1 MPFISATIGAIRRNK
16 WRSIIAAV
24 VAILLVLF
32 VRRIT
37 RPNPPQYI
45 TATATRGDLVQTAEA
60 VGTVTSE
67 KDLDLQFRTAGII
80 DQVPVKEGD
89 HVHRGQKLATIRAG
103 SLTASIASAAAHVQ
117 EMEASLDALKAGSR
131 PEDIAVAKA
140 NLANKKAQLG
150 AAKETLQNA
159 KDAAVKSQAKLDA
172 LQRQSTVNI
181 SGDVS
186 TAPNAA
192 NGELTAAEQALGT
205 IDDVF
210 AKNDVDDSMQRGNPS
225 DEAVLRSRIASA
237 RAAIRDARS
246 SPQSVDVPSAA
257 RFLQNA
263 RAAVAQT
270 SSVLDRAYDII
281 AHLPQTSTLTASAIA
296 SYKTTI
302 AAQRTAIQTSLRTLD
317 SAITDLQ
324 NLPAGLQTQIAAE
337 ETNLQNAQNAEGR
350 AAADLRTYETSVQ
363 IDEAQLQLKLAGS
376 RPEDISVADA
386 RLKQAQAELARA
398 AAEYS
403 DTILTAPN
411 DGIVTNVNVKAGE
424 ASPVGS
430 AVSIMGDSP
439 YRIEMFVSEV
449 DIPKVALSQSGSIE
463 LDAFRGTHF
472 RLRVSE
478 IDAAATN
485 KDGVSKYRVKLDFVY
500 PHPELKIGM
509 TGDAA
514 IVTGVRRDVVSV
526 PMRAVLDAP
535 DGGTIVRVLDA
546 KGLPQDR
553 RVTVGM
559 EGGNGHVEIPV
570 GIRPG
575 ETVVVLVKN

>member
-1 MPFISATIGAIRRNK
+1 MPFVSTAIAAIRRNK
-16 WRSIIAAV
+16 WKSSIGAI

-32 VRRIT
+32 VRKIT

-45 TATATRGDLVQTAEA
+45 TATATRGDLVQTVEA

-67 KDLDLQFRTAGII
+67 KDLDLQFRTAGIV
-80 DQVPVKEGD
+80 DSVSAKEGD
-89 HVHRGQKLATIRAG
+89 HVRAGQKLAQLRAG
-103 SLTASIASAAAHVQ
+103 SLAASVASAAAHVQ
-117 EMEASLDALKAGSR
+117 EMQASLNVLRAGSR
-131 PEDIAVAKA
+131 PEDIAVERA

-150 AAKETLQNA
+150 VAKETLQNA
-159 KDAAVKSQAKLDA
+159 KDAAVKSQAKLNA

-186 TAPNAA
+186 TAPNTA
-192 NGELTAAEQALGT
+192 NKELTAAEQALGT

-210 AKNDVDDSMQRGNPS
+210 AKNDVDDSMQRGNAS

-263 RAAVAQT
+263 RAAVSQT
-270 SSVLDRAYDII
+270 SSVLDHAYDIV

-296 SYKTTI
+296 TYKTTI
-302 AAQRTAIQTSLRTLD
+302 AGERTAIQTSLHDLD
-317 SAITDLQ
+317 ASVTDLQ
-324 NLPAGLQTQIAAE
+324 NLPASLQTQIAAE
-337 ETNLQNAQNAEGR
+337 ETNLQNARNAQNR
-350 AAADLRTYETSVQ
+350 ANADLQTYETSVQ

-398 AAEYS
+398 AAEYA

-449 DIPKVALSQSGSIE
+449 DIPKVAQSQSGSIE

-472 RLRVSE
+472 ALHVSE

-485 KDGVSKYRVKLDFVY
+485 KDGVSKYRVKLDFVH

-514 IVTGVRRDVVSV
+514 IVTGKRRDVVSV
-526 PMRAVLDAP
+526 PLRSVLDAAN
-535 DGGTIVRVLDA
+535 GGKIVRVLDA
-546 KGLPQDR
+546 KDLPQDR

-559 EGGNGHVEIPV
+559 EGGNGQVEIPT
-570 GIRPG
+570 GIREG
-575 ETVVVLVKN
+575 ETVVVLVK